1 MIFDQSEFDVRC
13 EWGEQGALHLA
24 PISDAIIIVDV
35 LSFSTCVSVA
45 TVRGA
50 EILPYDSREKSA
62 TEFARSMGADLA
74 GVRGQ
79 SRYSL
84 SPATFADIPAGVRV
98 VLAGINGSRLSLL
111 TGRTATLAGSI
122 RNARAVA
129 EAALRLG
136 RKIAV
141 VPAGE
146 RWKEGGALRVA
157 VEDLIGAGAIIRHL
171 RVSLSPEAGV
181 AMSVFQS
188 VEHRLLSVLTQCSS
202 GKELVAMGFE
212 QDIRLCA
219 DIDVDDC
226 APILKDGA
234 YVMAEPVA

>member
-1 MIFDQSEFDVRC
+1 ME
-13 EWGEQGALHLA
+13 
-24 PISDAIIIVDV
+24 
-35 LSFSTCVSVA
+35 
-45 TVRGA
+45 
-50 EILPYDSREKSA
+50 
-62 TEFARSMGADLA
+62 ADLA
-74 GVRGQ
+74 GARGQ

-84 SPATFADIPAGVRV
+84 SPATFVAIQAGVRV
-98 VLAGINGSRLSLL
+98 VLPGINGSRLSLL

-129 EAALRLG
+129 EAAMRLG
-136 RKIAV
+136 HKIAV

-146 RWKEGGALRVA
+146 RWKESGSLRAA

-171 RVSLSPEAGV
+171 RGSLSPEADGAV
-181 AMSVFQS
+181 SVFRGA
-188 VEHRLLSVLTQCSS
+188 EHQLLSVLTACSS

-212 QDIRLCA
+212 QDVRLCA

-234 YVMAEPVA
+234 YVMAEPFRGH